1 MKKEQ
6 VYKKKINKAEKL
18 LRELDFMDAM
28 GLCTFILVEGIRM
41 LKEKN
46 EYGIWNNLKESI
58 IDSLESA

>member
-1 MKKEQ
+1 
-6 VYKKKINKAEKL
+6 
-18 LRELDFMDAM
+18 MDAM

>member
-6 VYKKKINKAEKL
+6 IYKNKINKAEKL

-41 LKEKN
+41 LKENN
-46 EYGIWNNLKESI
+46 EYGVWDNLKGSI
-58 IDSLESA
+58 IDSLDKA